1 MVNKKYLVLI
11 AALVWMAAGT
21 NIMRIG
27 IAACLA
33 VRWEWWMIVSL
44 VAVFVLFGGMF
55 FRIVGKHTRRIYG
68 YDSARKHLFLKFFDI
83 KAYILMTVM
92 MTGGIL
98 MRTFHWIPDRCT
110 AMFYTG
116 LGGALAGAGICFLVI
131 FLHNLTREKN
141 KKMDQGIYKNYLNIL
156 KEELL
161 PAMGC
166 TEPIAVAYAAAAARD
181 LLGEK
186 VKRAVISV
194 SGNILKN
201 VKSVVVPH
209 TGGLRGIPAAVC
221 AGIAAGDASKSLEV
235 ISSVSDEQV
244 SEIKEL
250 LGSLPVEVELAENAH
265 IFDIRVT
272 LFSEKHSASVRIADF
287 HTNIVSKEKDGEYVF
302 RQETEKGEEVLTDRS
317 CLTVENIL
325 RFADEVALEDIK
337 PVLSRQIEYN
347 MAIAEEGLKH
357 QYGANIGKVLL
368 RYAGN
373 DVNAKARA
381 YAAAGSDARMNGCE
395 KPVVIVSGSGN
406 QGITA
411 SVPVIVYAREL
422 GKSEEQML
430 RALALSDLVTI
441 HLKTDIGRLSAY
453 CGAVSAGVGAGAGIC
468 YLCGGGLEEISH
480 TIVNA
485 IAIDSGIICDG
496 AKASCA
502 AKIAQSVEA
511 GLLGYEMYKEGNQ
524 FYAGDGIVSRGVE
537 NTIKNVG
544 RLAHDGMAQTDKEII
559 DIMLHKTC

>member
-1 MVNKKYLVLI
+1 MQEIELTGNELTLEQIMNVARQGAKVSLSRSAEEKIERSRKVVEQLVDEAKVVYGVTTGFGMFSETFIEHEYTNALQKNLIVSHAVGAGNYFPEEIVRAAMLLRVNNFTYGYSGIRLKTVKTLIEMLNKGVTPLVPEKGSLGASGDLVPLAHMVLPVLGLGK
-11 AALVWMAAGT
+11 ATYHGKTMSGAEAMHAAGIPLLELT
-21 NIMRIG
+21 QKEG
-27 IAACLA
+27 LA
-33 VRWEWWMIVSL
+33 LINGTQ
-44 VAVFVLFGGMF
+44 F
-55 FRIVGKHTRRIYG
+55 
-68 YDSARKHLFLKFFDI
+68 
-83 KAYILMTVM
+83 MT
-92 MTGGIL
+92 
-98 MRTFHWIPDRCT
+98 
-110 AMFYTG
+110 
-116 LGGALAGAGICFLVI
+116 
-131 FLHNLTREKN
+131 
-141 KKMDQGIYKNYLNIL
+141 
-156 KEELL
+156 
-161 PAMGC
+161 
-166 TEPIAVAYAAAAARD
+166 
-181 LLGEK
+181 
-186 VKRAVISV
+186 
-194 SGNILKN
+194 
-201 VKSVVVPH
+201 
-209 TGGLRGIPAAVC
+209 AVC

-235 ISSVSDEQV
+235 ISSVSDDKV
-244 SEIKEL
+244 LEIKKML
-250 LGSLPVEVELAENAH
+250 SALPVQVDLAENAN

-272 LFSEKHSASVRIADF
+272 LCSEHHTASVRIADF
-287 HTNIVSKEKDGEYVF
+287 HTNIVSKEVDGKFIF

-317 CLTVENIL
+317 CLTVENIF
-325 RFADEVALEDIK
+325 RFANEVALDDIK

-347 MAIAEEGLKH
+347 MAIAEEGLKN

-373 DVNAKARA
+373 DVNTKARA

-395 KPVVIVSGSGN
+395 KPVVIISGSGN

-411 SVPVIVYAREL
+411 SVPVIVYAKEL

-430 RALALSDLVTI
+430 RALVLSDLVTI

-502 AKIAQSVEA
+502 AKIAQAVEA
-511 GLLGYEMYKEGNQ
+511 GLFGCEMYKEGNQ
-524 FYAGDGIVSRGVE
+524 FYAGDGIVSKGVE

-559 DIMLHKTC
+559 NIMLHRSCQ

>member
-1 MVNKKYLVLI
+1 MVKKEYLVLI
-11 AALVWMAAGT
+11 AAFVWMAAGI

-33 VRWEWWMIVSL
+33 VRWEWWMVLSA
-44 VAVFVLFGGMF
+44 VAVFLLFGGMF

-68 YDSARKHLFLKFFDI
+68 YDGARKHLFLKFFDI
-83 KAYILMTVM
+83 KAYILMAVM

-98 MRTFHWIPDRCT
+98 MRSFHWIPDRCT

-116 LGGALAGAGICFLVI
+116 LGGGLTGAGISFLAI
-131 FLHNLTREKN
+131 FIQNLLRE
-141 KKMDQGIYKNYLNIL
+141 KKMDHGIYTDYLKIL

-166 TEPIAVAYAAAAARD
+166 TEPIAVAYAAAVARD

-186 VKRAVISV
+186 VKSAVIAV

-209 TGGLRGIPAAVC
+209 TGGLRGIPAAAC
-221 AGIAAGDASKSLEV
+221 AGITAGDASKQLEV
-235 ISSVSDEQV
+235 ISSVSAEQV
-244 SEIKEL
+244 QAMKEML
-250 LGSLPVEVELAENAH
+250 ASLPIQVKLAEDAH

-272 LFSEKHSASVRIADF
+272 LYSEEHTASVRIADF
-287 HTNIVSKEKDGEYVF
+287 HTNIVSKEIDGKYVF
-302 RQETEKGEEVLTDRS
+302 RQETERGEEVLTDRS
-317 CLTVENIL
+317 CLTVENIF
-325 RFADEVALEDIK
+325 RFANEAALDDIK

-347 MAIAEEGLKH
+347 MAIAEEGMKN

-430 RALALSDLVTI
+430 RALVLSDLVTI

-524 FYAGDGIVSRGVE
+524 FYAGDGIVTQGVE

-544 RLAHDGMAQTDKEII
+544 RLAHSGMAQTDKEII
-559 DIMLHKTC
+559 DIMLHTSC